1 MWSSV
6 VTLAFAVLVTVLAVG
21 WSQGRLN
28 SVICGGDCGAEN
40 ATAPDGLRDAGAAV
54 VAADPAPEGQADLD
68 AMLDATKPA
77 RSSAVLGDHVGLAI
91 GAPQIGGPVV
101 TAGEGGYVPASTTK
115 LLTTFAALARL
126 EPGQRFATSVVA
138 EGDRLVLVGGGDP
151 YLTGRRAKG
160 DPPVVRAELSTLA
173 EKAARSLKASGTTTV
188 TLGFDDALFAGP
200 AVNPA
205 WPATY
210 VRDNVVT
217 PIGALWVD
225 RGMLDTSHP
234 ETTARRSDPPQHAA
248 DLFAGYLRREGIQVR
263 GEIARTASPRG
274 ATAVASVESATLAQ
288 IVESTI
294 RTSDDEAAEVLLRH
308 VAIAAGEPPTFEG
321 GTRAV
326 VATLSAA
333 HLDIDG
339 LKLEDGSGLSRD
351 NRISPTTLVAVLRAA
366 LAEGRFAPVLDD
378 LPVSGFSGTL
388 AARFA
393 HQAHGLVRAKTGTL
407 TGVHSL
413 AGVAL
418 DGQGRP
424 VVFAVMADRTDR
436 AQPFAAQAALDKIA
450 AALTSP

>member
-1 MWSSV
+1 
-6 VTLAFAVLVTVLAVG
+6 VTLALAVLVTSLAVG

-28 SVICGGDCGAEN
+28 SVICGGDCGAAN
-40 ATAPDGLRDAGAAV
+40 ATAPDGLRDAGAA
-54 VAADPAPEGQADLD
+54 AMALGGAPRGQADLD
-68 AMLDATKPA
+68 AMVRASGPA
-77 RSSAVLGDHVGLAI
+77 RSTPVLGDHVGLAI
-91 GAPQIGGPVV
+91 GTPEIGSRVV
-101 TAGEGGYVPASTTK
+101 TAGEGGFVPASTTK

-126 EPGQRFATSVVA
+126 EPGQRFATSAVA

-151 YLTGRRAKG
+151 YLTGRRVEG
-160 DPPVVRAELSTLA
+160 DPSVVRADLATLA
-173 EKAARSLKASGTTTV
+173 KRAARSLKASGVTTV
-188 TLGFDDALFAGP
+188 TLGFDDSLFEGP

-205 WPATY
+205 WPQTY

-225 RGMLDTSHP
+225 RGMVDTHHP
-234 ETTARRSDPPQHAA
+234 ESTPRRTDPPRHAA
-248 DLFAGYLRREGIQVR
+248 DLFAGYLRKAGIKVR
-263 GEIARTASPRG
+263 DEIARTTAPRS
-274 ATAVASVESATLAQ
+274 ATPVARVESATVAQ
-288 IVESTI
+288 IVESTV

-308 VAIAAGEPPTFEG
+308 VAIAAGEPSTFEG

-326 VATLSAA
+326 VTTLRAA
-333 HLDIDG
+333 HLDVED
-339 LKLEDGSGLSRD
+339 LRLEDGSGLSRE

-366 LAEGRFAPVLDD
+366 LAEGRFAPVIDD

-418 DGQGRP
+418 DDQGHP

-436 AQPFAAQAALDKIA
+436 SQPFAAQAALDRVA
-450 AALTSP
+450 AALTTP